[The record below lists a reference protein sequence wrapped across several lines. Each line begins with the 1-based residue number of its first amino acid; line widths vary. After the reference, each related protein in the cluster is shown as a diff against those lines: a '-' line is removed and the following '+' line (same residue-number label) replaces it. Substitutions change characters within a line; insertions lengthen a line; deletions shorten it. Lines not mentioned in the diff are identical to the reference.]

1 MHQLEIANEE
11 IALAVCSREL
21 SLLLAVY
28 QYKVLV
34 QFFLMQKQVEGKNI
48 NKNRGWFKLN
58 TDIKDWRLVCKLQLQ
73 VTWCYSLEYR

>member
-34 QFFLMQKQVEGKNI
+34 HFFLMQKQVEGKNI

-58 TDIKDWRLVCKLQLQ
+58 TDIKD
-73 VTWCYSLEYR
+73 